1 MGFRETARRI
11 LGAITIEPLI
21 FGFMTAQMLEAG
33 SEVNANLLI
42 KKVCLYELGQNQTS
56 CDNLDLDENEELE
69 TEGKARR
76 MHPCRHPCIRE
87 HSGLQFRE
95 RSMTSSLASSG

>member
-1 MGFRETARRI
+1 MGFRERARKV

-42 KKVCLYELGQNQTS
+42 QKVCRFDFGENQTR
-56 CDNLDLDENEELE
+56 CDNLDLDENEGLE
-69 TEGKARR
+69 TDGTKDICD
-76 MHPCRHPCIRE
+76 H
-87 HSGLQFRE
+87 
-95 RSMTSSLASSG
+95 